1 MKAFLIF
8 LALSAAG
15 SCSAAFQDWDPVHQQ
30 QFKTHLILQGID
42 TYQTLQMIDCQK
54 IQGCYLKER
63 NPLYPEKPSKGRLLT
78 QKLVGNTIM
87 YYAIDK
93 ATHTQRKRRL
103 KALVIVG
110 TLVVL
115 NNGFYLETRF

>member
-1 MKAFLIF
+1 MKTFLIF

-15 SCSAAFQDWDPVHQQ
+15 SCSAAFQDWDPIHQQ

-54 IQGCYLKER
+54 VQGCYLKER
-63 NPLYPEKPSKGRLLT
+63 NPLYPERPSKGRLLT

>member
-1 MKAFLIF
+1 MKTFLIF

-30 QFKTHLILQGID
+30 QFKTHLLLQTID
-42 TYQTLQMIDCQK
+42 TYQTIKMIDCQK

-63 NPLYPEKPSKGRLLT
+63 NPFLPEKPSKGRLIA
-78 QKLVGNTIM
+78 QKLAGNYLLYKFT
-87 YYAIDK
+87 DK
-93 ATHTQRKRRL
+93 SSPSQRDKRI
-103 KALVIVG
+103 KALVIFG

>member
-1 MKAFLIF
+1 MKVFLII

-30 QFKTHLILQGID
+30 QFKTHLLLQSID
-42 TYQTLQMIDCQK
+42 TYQTMKMIDCQK
-54 IQGCYLKER
+54 IQSCTLKEK
-63 NPLYPEKPSKGRLLT
+63 NPLLPKRPSKSRIIA
-78 QKLVGNTIM
+78 QKLAGNYLLYKFT
-87 YYAIDK
+87 DK
-93 ATHTQRKRRL
+93 STPSQRDKRI
-103 KALVIVG
+103 KALVIFG

>member
-30 QFKTHLILQGID
+30 QFKTHLILQTID
-42 TYQTLQMIDCQK
+42 TYQTMKMIDCQK

-63 NPLYPEKPSKGRLLT
+63 NPFLPEKPSKGRLIT
-78 QKLVGNTIM
+78 QKVVGNSIM

>member
-15 SCSAAFQDWDPVHQQ
+15 SCSAAFQDWHPIHQQ

-54 IQGCYLKER
+54 VQGCYLKER
-63 NPLYPEKPSKGRLLT
+63 NPLYPERPSKGRVIT
-78 QKLVGNTIM
+78 QKLVGNAIM
-87 YYAIDK
+87 YYMIDRSTPLQRTKRIK
-93 ATHTQRKRRL
+93 AM
-103 KALVIVG
+103 IFIG
-110 TLVVL
+110 TIVVL